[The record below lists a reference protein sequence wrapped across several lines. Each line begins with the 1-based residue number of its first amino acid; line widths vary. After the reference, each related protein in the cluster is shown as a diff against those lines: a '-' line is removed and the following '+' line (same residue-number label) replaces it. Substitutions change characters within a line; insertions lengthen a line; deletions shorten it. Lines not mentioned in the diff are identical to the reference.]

1 MDGTSRT
8 YGINRPFAT
17 GPLETRPVPGT
28 PYDTVTASRRHGRIA
43 VDEQAAGHPKPVTS
57 PSRRTDR
64 YLAPVVAAGDRGR
77 SRLRRR
83 GADRRG
89 GAPQRDRRGAAPGA
103 RGRRPRRR
111 DRRRGRRPRPR
122 LLHALVVQADPG
134 PRARARARRP
144 RRRGP

>member
-8 YGINRPFAT
+8 YGKNRPFAT
-17 GPLETRPVPGT
+17 GPLDTRPVPGT

-43 VDEQAAGHPKPVTS
+43 VDEQAAGHPRPVTS

-64 YLAPVVAAGDRGR
+64 YLAPVVAAGDRGHR
-77 SRLRRR
+77 GHSRLSRR

-89 GAPQRDRRGAAPGA
+89 GAPQRDRRVAAPGA

-111 DRRRGRRPRPR
+111 DRRRGRRLRPR
-122 LLHALVVQADPG
+122 LLHALVVQADTG
-134 PRARARARRP
+134 P
-144 RRRGP
+144 